1 MTKGLAPVM
10 VLLAGCLWGTLG
22 LFARHLTAAGLGSF
36 ELTLVRT
43 GGACLACGLCLLPKP
58 GLFRIR
64 LRDLWCFLGTGI
76 GSMLLFSVFYFLGL
90 PSTSLAVATVLV
102 YTAPSFVMLLSLWLF
117 QERLTVKKLVSL
129 GLAFGGCVLVSGL
142 AGGGAAVTARGF
154 ALCLAAGFFYSL
166 YSIFGKFAVNR
177 GYEPMTLTFYSF
189 FFAALGSAA
198 LSDFRVLGAALAA
211 APDTALWMLGTGV
224 LTAFLPYALF
234 STGLRYLESS
244 KASILTTSELVTETL
259 IGSILYREKLTL
271 LMLGGIVLI
280 LAAVL
285 LLNLSPRR
293 RAVRSAGRTTI

>member
-1 MTKGLAPVM
+1 MTKRLAPVM

-64 LRDLWCFLGTGI
+64 LRDLWCFLGTG
-76 GSMLLFSVFYFLGL
+76 
-90 PSTSLAVATVLV
+90 
-102 YTAPSFVMLLSLWLF
+102 
-117 QERLTVKKLVSL
+117 
-129 GLAFGGCVLVSGL
+129 
-142 AGGGAAVTARGF
+142 
-154 ALCLAAGFFYSL
+154 
-166 YSIFGKFAVNR
+166 
-177 GYEPMTLTFYSF
+177 
-189 FFAALGSAA
+189 
-198 LSDFRVLGAALAA
+198 
-211 APDTALWMLGTGV
+211 V

-259 IGSILYREKLTL
+259 IGSILYREKLTP